1 MRVGFFL
8 VGSAAGSSGLGGLV
22 VAIFFGY
29 ALYSCAF
36 AAAGAMVSRQEDV
49 QNTTSPLLVVLVGGY
64 LASISAIDKPTSTLA
79 EVLTYLP
86 PVAPMIVP
94 GRVAQ
99 GAIGAPEVLL
109 SIALMLVAIV
119 VMVRLAARIYERSI
133 LRVGAPLKLTQ
144 AWRLAR

>member
-1 MRVGFFL
+1 
-8 VGSAAGSSGLGGLV
+8 
-22 VAIFFGY
+22 
-29 ALYSCAF
+29 
-36 AAAGAMVSRQEDV
+36 
-49 QNTTSPLLVVLVGGY
+49 
-64 LASISAIDKPTSTLA
+64 
-79 EVLTYLP
+79 
-86 PVAPMIVP
+86 MIVP

-144 AWRLAR
+144 AWRLGR